1 MKSYFQ
7 KAFDEPLSPPPIW
20 LMRQAGRYLPEY
32 QLLRKGAGSFMNLCL
47 NPELAAR
54 VTLQPIERFD
64 FDAAILFSDI
74 LMVPYGLGQEL
85 EFLEGTGPKLGGR
98 DNLSLVDFEK
108 RIEPIFET
116 VQKSRQNLDR
126 KKSLIGFAG
135 APFTILYYMLTE
147 AKKDVSKILMFIK
160 TDLEFQVL
168 WQMIIEATIFYLKKQ
183 IESGVD
189 VLQVFDSWA
198 GLVPKEYVEDLI
210 LRPMLY
216 IVFEIKKEFPHVPII
231 GFPKGL
237 KDLNA
242 YVRFTKVDG
251 VGVCHNSTLLRDQP
265 FLVQGNLSPDVLLQ
279 GGDELEKQ
287 TQKIL
292 KTMKGQKFIFN
303 LGHGILPQTPIDHVH
318 DLMRLVRG

>member
-1 MKSYFQ
+1 MKTYLQ
-7 KAFDEPLSPPPIW
+7 KAFDEPLSLPPIW

-32 QLLRKGAGSFMNLCL
+32 QILRKEAGSFMNLCL

-85 EFLEGTGPKLGGR
+85 EFKENEGPKLGTR
-98 DNLSLVDFEK
+98 DNLSLAHFEK
-108 RIEPIFET
+108 RIEPILDT
-116 VQKSRQNLDR
+116 AQKSRQNLET

-135 APFTILYYMLTE
+135 APFTILYYMITE
-147 AKKDVSKILMFIK
+147 AQKDVSKILMFIK
-160 TDLEFQVL
+160 EDEEFKAL

-183 IESGVD
+183 IASGVD

-198 GLVPKEYVEDLI
+198 GLVPKEHVEDLI

-216 IVFEIKKEFPHVPII
+216 IVSEIKKDFPHVPII

-237 KDLNA
+237 KDLET
-242 YVRFTKVDG
+242 YGRFTKADG
-251 VGVCHNSTLLRDQP
+251 VGVCHNSTLLKDQP

-279 GGDELEKQ
+279 GGEALQEE